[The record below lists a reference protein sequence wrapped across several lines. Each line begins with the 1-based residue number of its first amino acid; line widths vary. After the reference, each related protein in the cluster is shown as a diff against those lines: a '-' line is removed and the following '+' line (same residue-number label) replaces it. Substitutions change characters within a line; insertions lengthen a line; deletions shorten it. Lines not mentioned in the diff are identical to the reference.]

1 MSSSKVKN
9 SDCLWICNGLVRKG
23 AVRTASLEG
32 LMQEDRVPL
41 LEDAPVIY
49 ATLHMH
55 MNEAQIDKRFDYL
68 FLSVASRSGI
78 KLEQ

>member
-1 MSSSKVKN
+1 
-9 SDCLWICNGLVRKG
+9 
-23 AVRTASLEG
+23 
-32 LMQEDRVPL
+32 MQEDKVPL